1 MIKEFFLNF
10 FWINSIVINICDIV
24 FEENVLVGNIIY
36 NVRIIWVVEGVFI
49 VWILDKEKFGMIFLG
64 V

>member
-24 FEENVLVGNIIY
+24 FEENVLVGNVIY

-49 VWILDKEKFGMIFLG
+49 VWILDGEKFGMIFLG